1 MRSSVSEGD
10 GPGEGEVLIEITIHV
25 RQADLGLEDGCL
37 ERHRSRE
44 HLIKEKGADM
54 PGVSVIKMA
63 AGFDR
68 LAPLTP
74 IRGGQVLQKNK
85 NKCQSEDWHLA
96 A

>member
-1 MRSSVSEGD
+1 VTGQ
-10 GPGEGEVLIEITIHV
+10 GEGEVLIEIAIHV

-44 HLIKEKGADM
+44 YLIKEKGADM

-68 LAPLTP
+68 LALPLPHQGRASASEDT
-74 IRGGQVLQKNK
+74 K
-85 NKCQSEDWHLA
+85 NKCQS
-96 A
+96 